1 MSEQILDL
9 LTSLG
14 LPGLFVGVFL
24 EALGLP
30 FPGSVLVALT
40 GFLCRQGEFNIIIA
54 WLVAMIGYLMGSI
67 TAFVLGRF
75 VGEPFLNK
83 WGRYL
88 QLTPERFAKA
98 QELLTKSAPGFII
111 GGRFIPTVGNLTPY
125 IAGISSIS
133 LTKFLFFDLIHAVLW
148 LTAFLGGGAILGQ
161 NWPRLMDTPGI
172 KYFWVLAVILLGL
185 YLIKHYLPVLQRRRI

>member
-14 LPGLFVGVFL
+14 LPGLFAGVFL

-30 FPGSVLVALT
+30 FPGSILVALT

-54 WLVAMIGYLMGSI
+54 WLVALLGYLMGSI
-67 TAFVLGRF
+67 TAFVLGRY

-133 LTKFLFFDLIHAVLW
+133 LIKFLIFDLIHAVLW

-172 KYFWVLAVILLGL
+172 KYFWVLAVVLLGL
-185 YLIKHYLPVLQRRRI
+185 YLIKHYLPGLQRRRI

>member
-1 MSEQILDL
+1 MSERILDL

-14 LPGLFVGVFL
+14 LPGLFAGVFL

-54 WLVAMIGYLMGSI
+54 WLVALAGYLMGSI
-67 TAFVLGRF
+67 TAFILGRY
-75 VGEPFLNK
+75 VGEPFLTK

-98 QELLTKSAPGFII
+98 QELLAKSAPGFII

-125 IAGISSIS
+125 IAGISGIS
-133 LTKFLFFDLIHAVLW
+133 LIKFLFLDLIHAALW
-148 LTAFLGGGAILGQ
+148 LTAFLGGGALLGQ
-161 NWPRLMDTPGI
+161 NWPKLMDTPGV
-172 KYFWVLAVILLGL
+172 KYLWVLGMLLLGA
-185 YLIKHYLPVLQRRRI
+185 YLLWHYLPNFQRNKI